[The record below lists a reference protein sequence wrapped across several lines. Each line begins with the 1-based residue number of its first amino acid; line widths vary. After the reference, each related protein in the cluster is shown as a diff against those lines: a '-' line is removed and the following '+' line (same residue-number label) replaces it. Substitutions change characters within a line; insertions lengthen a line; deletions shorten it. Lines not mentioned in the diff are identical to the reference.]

1 MSITPHTQKWLS
13 QLFNISRLMPSKKKD
28 GANLFLKLP
37 PELLLRIFS
46 EFAAY
51 ELVELCLVS
60 RSFIDVAKTPILWEW
75 RLSIDFAFYVT
86 MDPSSQAPQ
95 DLFIDEK
102 RLEFMGHEAKKK
114 HLEKRGSFDAI
125 LETPGPPPQVVQR
138 HRAAQDAFFE
148 KFGLF
153 QPNPKSYLPLKNLYE
168 PIPIEIWKLEKF
180 YDFYKEIYLQTLHL
194 KEAKEMNASDEVVL
208 SAGPLAKTVAHALSE
223 SLIDDPKDF
232 TSFRKCYR
240 LLSVWRETLG
250 VEDTNV
256 PTSALKKFFKK
267 IARNKRTVYKIL
279 QEKKYILV
287 ALVTC
292 GIAYLVIRFNPGVL
306 KRSTDYM
313 YTVLVAK
320 L

>member
-37 PELLLRIFS
+37 PELLLNIFS
-46 EFAAY
+46 EFAAH

-86 MDPSSQAPQ
+86 MDLSVKPPQ
-95 DLFIDEK
+95 NPFIDEK
-102 RLEFMGHEAKKK
+102 RLEFMGGEAKEK
-114 HLEKRGSFDAI
+114 HLEKRGSFDTI
-125 LETPGPPPQVVQR
+125 LDSPDPQAKTR
-138 HRAAQDAFFE
+138 YWAAREAFFAQY
-148 KFGLF
+148 GHNR
-153 QPNPKSYLPLKNLYE
+153 PNPKLYLPLEKLYE
-168 PIPIEIWKLEKF
+168 PIPTEIRELEKLH
-180 YDFYKEIYLQTLHL
+180 DFYKEIYLQALHL
-194 KEAKEMNASDEVVL
+194 KEAKEMNASNEAAL
-208 SAGPLAKTVAHALSE
+208 SPSQLAKTVAHALSE
-223 SLIDDPKDF
+223 SLIDNPEDF

-250 VEDTNV
+250 VEDTDV
-256 PTSALKKFFKK
+256 PPSILKNFFKK

-287 ALVTC
+287 ALITC
-292 GIAYLVIRFNPGVL
+292 GIAYLVIRFNPGL
-306 KRSTDYM
+306 LRRSTDYM
-313 YTVLVAK
+313 YAVLVAK